1 MTTVYKVWIRLNNGS
16 WFPSGDPALGTGGYD
31 ISTIA
36 GQLVFPVA
44 STSGPAGTQTFNF
57 GQTAFAHGVPSGFT
71 SGWPGS
77 GTGGFTAF
85 DPAKNAGAS
94 GPTLSNNNRTF
105 KSSGLGTA
113 YTQALD
119 GKNTGQYYFEISY
132 DSVARFG
139 ISDYTGGGVGLA
151 YPGIDY
157 DSFIKGFGAYGSSN
171 PNGGITVWSFHP
183 VTPTDY
189 ETHIGVF
196 GVQVA
201 LDPFRYTAGDV
212 LGVAVSLTTGGPVTG
227 RTTGL
232 SELWFGPTAG
242 FVDLT
247 DPANLAKFATD
258 AGCTV
263 GIGAHGTGAFGI
275 APPVFFNQAVG
286 SGADTWATNEGTGG
300 GFNLTGSLTTAS
312 GPCCGPGEI
321 NINTQPE
328 PVIVYLRWSNDRG
341 KSFGNPMG
349 QTMGGPGEYLTVLQ
363 WNRLGM
369 ARDRVYEIFWSAT
382 NFTTLQG
389 AFLDPPIKL
398 GS

>member
-1 MTTVYKVWIRLNNGS
+1 MTYKVWVALDNGS

-31 ISTIA
+31 LSAIDGFLLFPIA
-36 GQLVFPVA
+36 
-44 STSGPAGTQTFNF
+44 SGSGFGSSTQTFNF
-57 GQTAFAHGVPSGFT
+57 GQTAFNFAVPSVFT

-77 GTGGFTAF
+77 GAGGFTEF
-85 DPAKNAGAS
+85 DPAKVNGTI
-94 GPTLSNNNRTF
+94 TLTNNNRTF
-105 KSSGLGTA
+105 KNNSGGA
-113 YTQALD
+113 GYVQGLD
-119 GKNTGQYYFEISY
+119 GKASGKYYFEIHY
-132 DSVARFG
+132 DSVNFG
-139 ISDYTGGGVGLA
+139 IADFFGGGVGRA
-151 YPGIDY
+151 YPGISYFYFTDHY
-157 DSFIKGFGAYGSSN
+157 GAYGAADLD
-171 PNGGITVWSFHP
+171 GGITAWSNHP
-183 VTPTDY
+183 LTPDY
-189 ETHIGVF
+189 DTSIGVL
-196 GVQVA
+196 GTQVQHN
-201 LDPFRYTAGDV
+201 PFRY
-212 LGVAVSLTTGGPVTG
+212 GVNTTLRFAVSLGDAPPTDT

-232 SELWFGPTAG
+232 SEMFFSPTAG

-263 GIGAHGTGAFGI
+263 GIGAHGTGPFGL
-275 APPVFFNQAVG
+275 APPVFFNQVAG
-286 SGADTWATNEGTGG
+286 SGADTWATNMGTGG

-328 PVIVYLRWSNDRG
+328 PVIVYLRWSDNRG

-349 QTMGGPGEYLTVLQ
+349 QTMGAPGEYLTVLQ

-369 ARDRVYEIFWSAT
+369 ARDRVYELFWSAT